1 MTFSL
6 AGRCARTGAF
16 GVVAATCDIAV
27 GSRVSYVAAGV
38 GAVITQHRTDP
49 RLGPVGIES
58 LRRGCTAEEVIAEL
72 VAETPHSGW
81 RQLAV
86 IDGVGQTASFSG
98 DRVTTVAAEV
108 HGQDCVAVG
117 NCLGDSGVGSAMVAA
132 FVETPTNPLGERLMR
147 SLEAGLSAGGE
158 TSPTLSAVLLVA
170 VDPGMSLIDLRV
182 DHDPAPVVR
191 LRALWE
197 EYRGWVRD
205 FRLRAINPDQAAGRA
220 DATDGEGVI

>member
-27 GSRVSYVAAGV
+27 GSRVSYVAAGI

-49 RLGPVGIES
+49 RLGPLGIEALGRS
-58 LRRGCTAEEVIAEL
+58 ASAEEVVAEL
-72 VAETPHSGW
+72 VAGTPHAGW

-86 IDGVGQTASFSG
+86 IDRAGRTAAFSG

-117 NCLGDSGVGSAMVAA
+117 NCLADPGVGAAMVAA
-132 FVETPTNPLGERLMR
+132 FVATAADPLGERLMQA
-147 SLEAGLSAGGE
+147 LEAGLAAGGE
-158 TSPTLSAVLLVA
+158 TSPTLSAVMLVA

-182 DHDPAPVVR
+182 DYDPAPVVQ
-191 LRALWE
+191 LRTLWE

-205 FRLRAINPDQAAGRA
+205 FRLRALDPDRAAGRA

>member
-27 GSRVSYVAAGV
+27 GSRVSYVAAGI
-38 GAVITQHRTDP
+38 GAVITQHRSDP
-49 RLGPVGIES
+49 RLGPVGIEA
-58 LRRGCTAEEVIAEL
+58 LGRGYTAEEVIAEL

-86 IDGVGQTASFSG
+86 IDGAGRTASFTG

-108 HGQDCVAVG
+108 HGQDCVAIG
-117 NCLGDSGVGSAMVAA
+117 NCLGDPGVGAAMVAA
-132 FVETPTNPLGERLMR
+132 FEETPADPLGERLMQA
-147 SLEAGLSAGGE
+147 LEAGLAAGGE
-158 TSPTLSAVLLVA
+158 TSPTLSAVLLVG

-182 DHDPAPVVR
+182 DHDPAPVAK
-191 LRALWE
+191 LRTLWE

-205 FRLRAINPDQAAGRA
+205 FRLRAIDPDQAAGHA